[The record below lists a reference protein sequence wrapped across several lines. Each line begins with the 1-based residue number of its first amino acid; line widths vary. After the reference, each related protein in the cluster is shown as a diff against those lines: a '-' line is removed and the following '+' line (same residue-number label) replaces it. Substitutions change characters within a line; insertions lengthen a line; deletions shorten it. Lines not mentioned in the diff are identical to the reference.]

1 MPLTGFAM
9 NHRLFNIYDG
19 PSLQDSNAY
28 LDINRTDITDDNCQF
43 PNDKG
48 QCNDS
53 EWMYGRVLGVPGAEI
68 AGELQCYLP
77 NAAIAW
83 KQPNGF
89 YYPPAFHSANLFFD
103 KVDIRHYVIEPL
115 FLPEVRF
122 CSNDATKT
130 CTTDAQCGEH
140 ATCLPLEWFKT
151 DVEQAR
157 KRYCTWN
164 NGMFTGWTAIDRQT
178 ILNDD
183 GSLTG
188 LRNTASVN
196 EDPFFNA
203 PIEAVECASDGTAK
217 TSPYDYVTTV
227 VYPGCGVSCD
237 QALWNANCLAGC
249 YGVPL
254 YRQYLTG
261 PEQVETNPNTKIRMM
276 GPAIA
281 GRINLTVN
289 HGQYFIA
296 TTDGAEAQ
304 KNAALKNIFQA
315 GQTSYVFL
323 VYAKPTTKQTYQ
335 LHVGQALPED
345 FLRNNV
351 KAVHVDLSTKEL
363 LFDDLIWPL
372 RWDRR
377 YDSTTD
383 ILTATM
389 DLQPFRNDFDA
400 AKADI
405 CQPKSFCEW
414 QDQDQQCRCASQLE
428 IDNPMLYDECQKD
441 DHRICSHWAVKDVDG
456 PAGGCLGFAVTLP
469 PFVADGTDR
478 RPQPACF
485 PLNFDWIE
493 LWRPVSSDLAG
504 SCFDPPREPPAF
516 CGR

>member
-9 NHRLFNIYDG
+9 NQRLFNIYDG

-28 LDINRTDITDDNCQF
+28 LNINRTDITNDNCQF

-68 AGELQCYLP
+68 GGELQCYLP

-115 FLPEVRF
+115 FLPELRF
-122 CSNDATKT
+122 CSTDPTKT
-130 CTTDAQCGEH
+130 YTNDAQCG
-140 ATCLPLEWFKT
+140 AGGMCQALEWFKT
-151 DVEQAR
+151 DVEEAQ

-164 NGMFTGWTAIDRQT
+164 NGMFTGWTAIDWQT
-178 ILNDD
+178 ILNDDD

-188 LRNTASVN
+188 LQNTASVN

-237 QALWNANCLAGC
+237 QALWNADCTAGC

-261 PEQVETNPNTKIRMM
+261 PESTVTNPNVKIRMM

-281 GRINLTVN
+281 GRINLTVT
-289 HGQYFIA
+289 HGQYYIA

-315 GQTSYVFL
+315 GQTYYVFL
-323 VYAKPTTKQTYQ
+323 IYAKPTTKQTYQ
-335 LHVGQALPED
+335 MYVGQGLPED

-351 KAVHVDLSTKEL
+351 KA
-363 LFDDLIWPL
+363 LIWTSRPKNCNL
-372 RWDRR
+372 
-377 YDSTTD
+377 T
-383 ILTATM
+383 IL
-389 DLQPFRNDFDA
+389 
-400 AKADI
+400 
-405 CQPKSFCEW
+405 S
-414 QDQDQQCRCASQLE
+414 
-428 IDNPMLYDECQKD
+428 
-441 DHRICSHWAVKDVDG
+441 G
-456 PAGGCLGFAVTLP
+456 PCG
-469 PFVADGTDR
+469 GTDVTTAR
-478 RPQPACF
+478 
-485 PLNFDWIE
+485 
-493 LWRPVSSDLAG
+493 
-504 SCFDPPREPPAF
+504 PAF
-516 CGR
+516 